1 MPCSVS
7 GQRSAAGSKRD
18 DYRDNYRSSPG
29 RKPIKP
35 MEPMASKDKEEYM
48 YSFFATISRMKY
60 IERWALM
67 RSSRPENLSE
77 HALEVAS
84 IAHVLCTIGN
94 LRYGR
99 SLDADRAAVIGLYHD
114 ATEIITGDM
123 PTPVKYHNRDIRR
136 AYKDV
141 EEAAARRLIELLP
154 EDLRG
159 VYEQILLPETGE
171 NDDGEKYLL
180 RLVKAADKLSALI
193 KCIEEENA
201 GNAEFRTA
209 RQTIR
214 DTLREMSEELPE
226 IEDFCRE
233 FLPAYGKT
241 LDELL

>member
-1 MPCSVS
+1 
-7 GQRSAAGSKRD
+7 
-18 DYRDNYRSSPG
+18 
-29 RKPIKP
+29 
-35 MEPMASKDKEEYM
+35 M

-67 RSSRPENLSE
+67 RSTRPENLSE

-84 IAHVLCTIGN
+84 IAHVLCLIGN
-94 LRYGR
+94 RRYDR
-99 SLDADRAAVIGLYHD
+99 KLNAERAAMLGLYHD

-123 PTPVKYHNRDIRR
+123 PTPVKYHSSDIRQ
-136 AYKDV
+136 AYGLV
-141 EEAAARRLIELLP
+141 EKAAARKLLDLLP

-159 VYEQILLPETGE
+159 SYEEILLPAGSDIFES
-171 NDDGEKYLL
+171 EKYLR

-209 RQTIR
+209 KESIEAMIGDLAR
-214 DTLREMSEELPE
+214 ELPE
-226 IEDFCRE
+226 VRDFCRD
-233 FLPAYGKT
+233 FLPAYGRT

>member
-1 MPCSVS
+1 
-7 GQRSAAGSKRD
+7 
-18 DYRDNYRSSPG
+18 
-29 RKPIKP
+29 
-35 MEPMASKDKEEYM
+35 M

-67 RSSRPENLSE
+67 RSTRPENLSE

-99 SLDADRAAVIGLYHD
+99 TLNADRAAVIGLYHD

-136 AYKDV
+136 AYRDV

-159 VYEQILLPETGE
+159 TYEEILLPETGE
-171 NDDGEKYLL
+171 NAAAEEYLR

-214 DTLREMSEELPE
+214 KTLREMAEELPE